1 VGDEGV
7 GDEGVGDEGV
17 GDEGVGD
24 DEEPPRR
31 ADANERDER
40 AETTTDA
47 PAGPVPFAP
56 RLI

>member
-1 VGDEGV
+1 VGDDEEGD
-7 GDEGVGDEGV
+7 DEE
-17 GDEGVGD
+17 GD